1 MQRSLEEEEAWVWDE
16 KTFTADGIPL
26 SQVISFTYLGRILT
40 ATDDYWPA
48 VVRNL
53 RKARR
58 EWKQLTRVL

>member
-1 MQRSLEEEEAWVWDE
+1 MEEEEAWAWDE

-26 SQVISFTYLGRILT
+26 AQVISFKYLGRILT

-48 VVRNL
+48 VVRNM